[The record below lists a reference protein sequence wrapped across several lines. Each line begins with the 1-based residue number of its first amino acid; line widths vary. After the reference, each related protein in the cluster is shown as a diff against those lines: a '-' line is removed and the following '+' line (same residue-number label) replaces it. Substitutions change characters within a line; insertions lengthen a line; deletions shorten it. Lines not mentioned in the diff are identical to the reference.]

1 MGTFFRDKI
10 AYRGDSTVTTTYPK
24 FMRDF
29 FIYLTTIKGKSQRT
43 RKEYEYDLT
52 LLAKFLLA
60 VEQDI
65 PLHKIDDIDISSL
78 TIEQVREWTLED
90 LYYFLQ
96 YCETER
102 GNSPATRARKV
113 STLRTFFGYLKT
125 KRRLIDDNIA
135 EQLETPKIGK
145 RKPVYLT
152 MDEATTF
159 IRQINQQSHSA
170 RDYCM
175 MTFLLHLGLRV
186 SELCALNVDSL
197 QGKRLS
203 VVGKGDKERIVYLN
217 DTCQKALE
225 NYSIERT
232 VYKGDGPEPLF
243 VSQKGSR
250 FARQTVARLV
260 KRINTLGDIS
270 KKITPHKLRH
280 TSATLMYKAGV
291 DIRSL
296 QAILGH
302 TSVATTQIYTH
313 LEDDQIQEAINKNPL
328 NNIIM

>member
-1 MGTFFRDKI
+1 
-10 AYRGDSTVTTTYPK
+10 
-24 FMRDF
+24 MRDF
-29 FIYLTTIKGKSQRT
+29 FTYLTTIKGKSERT

-60 VEQDI
+60 LDQDI
-65 PLHKIDDIDISSL
+65 PIHKIDEIDISML
-78 TIEQVREWTLED
+78 TIEQLREWTLED
-90 LYYFLQ
+90 LYFFLE
-96 YCETER
+96 YCENER

-113 STLRTFFGYLKT
+113 ATLRTFFSYLKT

-135 EQLETPKIGK
+135 EQLETPKLRK
-145 RKPVYLT
+145 RKPVYLN
-152 MDEATTF
+152 MDEATNF
-159 IRQINQQSHSA
+159 ITNIEKQAHSV
-170 RDYCM
+170 RDTCM
-175 MTFLLHLGLRV
+175 MIFLLHLGLRV
-186 SELCALNVDSL
+186 SELCALNL
-197 QGKRLS
+197 QSVQGRRLS

-217 DTCQKALE
+217 DTCIKALE
-225 NYSIERT
+225 KYLIERT
-232 VYKGDGPEPLF
+232 PYKGEGQEPLF
-243 VSQKGSR
+243 ISQKGQR
-250 FARQTVARLV
+250 FARQSVARIV
-260 KRINTLGDIS
+260 KSINDRTGVT

-313 LEDDQIQEAINKNPL
+313 IEDDQIKAALEKNPL

>member
-1 MGTFFRDKI
+1 MQ
-10 AYRGDSTVTTTYPK
+10 STYPK

-52 LLAKFLLA
+52 LLARFLMAL
-60 VEQDI
+60 EQDI
-65 PLHKIDDIDISSL
+65 PIHKIDEIDISTL
-78 TIEQVREWTLED
+78 TIEQVKEWTLED
-90 LYYFLQ
+90 LYFFLQ

-125 KRRLIDDNIA
+125 KRRLIEDNIA

-145 RKPVYLT
+145 RTPVYLT
-152 MDEATTF
+152 MQEATDF
-159 IRQINQQSHSA
+159 IGHIDEQNHSA

-186 SELCALNVDSL
+186 SELCALNLHSL

-203 VVGKGDKERIVYLN
+203 VVGKGDKERIIYLN
-217 DTCQKALE
+217 DTCMQALE
-225 NYSIERT
+225 NYLIERT
-232 VYKGDGPEPLF
+232 IYKGTGPEPLF

-260 KRINTLGDIS
+260 KRINGRSDIS

-313 LEDDQIQEAINKNPL
+313 IEDDQIQQAIDKNPL

>member
-1 MGTFFRDKI
+1 
-10 AYRGDSTVTTTYPK
+10 
-24 FMRDF
+24 MRDF
-29 FIYLTTIKGKSQRT
+29 FIYLTTIKGKSLRT

-60 VEQDI
+60 LEQDI
-65 PLHKIDDIDISSL
+65 PLHNFEEIDISAL

-90 LYYFLQ
+90 LYFFLQ

-145 RKPVYLT
+145 RKPVYLS
-152 MDEATTF
+152 MDEATNF
-159 IRQINQQSHSA
+159 IQTIEHQQHNV
-170 RDYCM
+170 RDHCM

-186 SELCALNVDSL
+186 SELCALDIDSL
-197 QGKRLS
+197 QGRRLS

-217 DTCQKALE
+217 DSCIQALE
-225 NYSIERT
+225 LYLQERT
-232 VYKGDGPEPLF
+232 SFKGQGDEPLF
-243 VSQKGSR
+243 VSQKGTR
-250 FARQTVARLV
+250 FARQTVARIV
-260 KRINTLGDIS
+260 KRINAQAGNS

-313 LEDDQIQEAINKNPL
+313 IEDDQIQEAINKNPL

>member
-1 MGTFFRDKI
+1 MK
-10 AYRGDSTVTTTYPK
+10 TTYPK

-52 LLAKFLLA
+52 LLARFLIAL
-60 VEQDI
+60 ETDT
-65 PLHKIDDIDISSL
+65 PLHKIEDIDISTL
-78 TIEQVREWTLED
+78 TIEQVKEWTLED
-90 LYYFLQ
+90 LYFFLQ

-102 GNSPATRARKV
+102 GNSATTRARKV

-145 RKPVYLT
+145 RTPVYLT
-152 MDEATTF
+152 MQEATEF
-159 IRQINQQSHSA
+159 IAHIDEQTHSA
-170 RDYCM
+170 RDICM

-186 SELCALNVDSL
+186 SELCALNLDSL
-197 QGKRLS
+197 QGRRLS

-217 DTCQKALE
+217 DSCIQALE
-225 NYSIERT
+225 NYLIERKP
-232 VYKGDGPEPLF
+232 YKGDGAEPLF
-243 VSQKGSR
+243 ISQKGSR

-260 KRINTLGDIS
+260 KRITGRSDIQ

-291 DIRSL
+291 DLRSL

-313 LEDDQIQEAINKNPL
+313 IEDDQIQEAINKNPL

>member
-1 MGTFFRDKI
+1 MTI
-10 AYRGDSTVTTTYPK
+10 TYPK

-52 LLAKFLLA
+52 LLARFLLA
-60 VEQDI
+60 LDQDI
-65 PLHKIDDIDISSL
+65 PLHNLNDIDISTL
-78 TIEQVREWTLED
+78 TIDQVREWTLED
-90 LYYFLQ
+90 LYFFLQ

-145 RKPVYLT
+145 RTPVYMT
-152 MDEATTF
+152 IDETTTF
-159 IRQINQQSHSA
+159 IHQIDKQTHSA

-186 SELCALNVDSL
+186 SELCALNIDSL
-197 QGKRLS
+197 QGRRLS

-217 DTCQKALE
+217 DTCMQALE
-225 NYSIERT
+225 SYLVERKT
-232 VYKGDGPEPLF
+232 FNGVGSEPLF
-243 VSQKGSR
+243 ISQKGSR

-260 KRINTLGDIS
+260 KRINGRAAST

-313 LEDDQIQEAINKNPL
+313 IEDDQIQEAINKNPL